1 MAFFITKIWEV
12 LKVDKIGQNDAF
24 SKLNESQQNAV
35 KLLFENELTDV
46 EIAKNVHR
54 SRSTL
59 SKWKS
64 DPNFKK
70 AQQEYINLVIKN
82 DLKSKAVS
90 RLSFLMENGESDNV
104 QLQAANSILKLAG
117 MYDNSDDPEIK
128 EAQLKVI
135 KANAIKAQAEAEV
148 ARAEASRLQTATDS
162 SREKMDK
169 LTSDDLRKLAH
180 IGDDAD
186 ET

>member
-1 MAFFITKIWEV
+1 M
-12 LKVDKIGQNDAF
+12 DKIGQNETF
-24 SKLNESQQNAV
+24 SKLNESQKNAI
-35 KLLFENELTDV
+35 KLLFEDELTDE

-64 DPNFKK
+64 DSNFKK

-90 RLSFLMENGESDNV
+90 RLAFLVDNGESGKI

-135 KANAIKAQAEAEV
+135 KANAVKAQAEAEV

-169 LTSDDLRKLAH
+169 LTTEDLRRLAH
-180 IGDDAD
+180 MGDDAD

>member
-1 MAFFITKIWEV
+1 MEKT
-12 LKVDKIGQNDAF
+12 GGNSAF
-24 SKLNESQQNAV
+24 SKLNKSQQKAI
-35 KLLFENELTDV
+35 KLLFEDELKDE
-46 EIAKNVHR
+46 EIAKEVHR
-54 SRSTL
+54 SKSTL
-59 SKWKS
+59 YNWKN
-64 DPNFKK
+64 DPNFKR
-70 AQQEYINLVIKN
+70 AQQEYINLVIKS

-90 RLSFLMENGESDNV
+90 RLSFLIDNGESDNV

-135 KANAIKAQAEAEV
+135 KANAVKAQAEAEV

-180 IGDDAD
+180 MGDDAD